1 MYSAGLIAA
10 PDSGRL
16 HYLLGAAYRSEGRFA
31 LAQVQFEAALS
42 ADESEVVNAARDALA
57 TLPDMLG

>member
-1 MYSAGLIAA
+1 
-10 PDSGRL
+10 
-16 HYLLGAAYRSEGRFA
+16 
-31 LAQVQFEAALS
+31 VQFEAALS